1 MTKINSIEGDA
12 LITMVRGKK
21 KFIYDFTIS
30 LDWTLLIG
38 EIFICNIIKNV
49 SVFNDVLTGMLK
61 TAYVESAPGVS
72 LISPQ

>member
-49 SVFNDVLTGMLK
+49 SVFYDILTGML
-61 TAYVESAPGVS
+61 
-72 LISPQ
+72 